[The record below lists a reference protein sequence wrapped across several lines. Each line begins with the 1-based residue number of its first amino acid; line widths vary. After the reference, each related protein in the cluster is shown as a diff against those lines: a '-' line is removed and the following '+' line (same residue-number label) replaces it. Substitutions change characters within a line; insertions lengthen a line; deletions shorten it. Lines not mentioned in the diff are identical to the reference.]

1 MLSIVD
7 SNGFG
12 INNSQE
18 KSCFSYS
25 GDGRHNQYEY
35 WSILPY
41 LGQALVDRL
50 NEPETWLRYRDL
62 YQEHDLT
69 DLVDLI
75 ETGGV
80 A

>member
-1 MLSIVD
+1 MVSIVD

-12 INNSQE
+12 IDNPQE
-18 KSCFSYS
+18 NSCFFYS

-50 NEPETWLRYRDL
+50 NEPETWQRYRALYEERNLSDL
-62 YQEHDLT
+62 L
-69 DLVDLI
+69 DLV
-75 ETGGV
+75 EAGG
-80 A
+80 AQ